1 MWKVYN
7 KSRLAQIKHCFAA
20 IGNKNIMRKYPIP
33 IIVRKCFLEYYK
45 IDAAEILCTFSLM

>member
-33 IIVRKCFLEYYK
+33 SIVRKCFLEYYK